1 MAKNFVQTGDVLTIP
16 APVAVVSGSI
26 VQAGAIIGVAKGA
39 AESGKPVD
47 VACGGVW
54 ELPKVA
60 AQAYAGAGVVV
71 YWDSAAGLVT
81 SAASGN
87 TKLGVAVESVAAGT
101 GTVKVRL
108 SGF

>member
-1 MAKNFVQTGDVLTIP
+1 MAKNFIQPGDTLTVP
-16 APVAVVSGSI
+16 APAAVASGGVVI
-26 VQAGAIIGVAKGA
+26 AGAIIGIAQGDA
-39 AESGKPVD
+39 ASGKPVD
-47 VACGGVW
+47 VATGGVW

-71 YWDSAAGLVT
+71 YWDSTAGLVT
-81 SAASGN
+81 STASGN

-101 GTVKVRL
+101 GTVKVLL